1 MIIKNSKMQYLDT
14 PDNRSLDLSKIGLPD
29 IPVLYFVR
37 HTYRLA
43 PVEPHF
49 HKGCFEI
56 GLCLRGS
63 FLLENNGVQY
73 PILAGELFLNRP
85 NDVHRLLDYPKGTVL
100 YGLLLRTESPKGCF
114 LRFTK
119 AESREI
125 RNRLLQLPAC
135 LTVNST
141 PIKHAFIELFRL
153 YRTLQGRYRTLCMT
167 AVCMN
172 LVTSLLETSRQE
184 TSPSHADRITA
195 LIDAMRRQPEKDYDI
210 DTLAH
215 QAALSPSHFINQF
228 KRLTGL
234 PPHHFLL
241 KCRLEEA
248 KQRLR
253 KTHLSVTRIA
263 QDLGFCTSQ
272 HFSTHFKR
280 ATGMKPLAWRKQS
293 HSS

>member
-1 MIIKNSKMQYLDT
+1 MIVKNSKMQYLDT
-14 PDNRSLDLSKIGLPD
+14 PDYRALDLAKTGLPD

-37 HTYRLA
+37 HTRRLA

-73 PILAGELFLNRP
+73 PILAGGLFINRP

-100 YGLLLRTESPKGCF
+100 YGLLLRTEAPKGCF

-125 RNRLLQLPAC
+125 RNRLAQLPAS
-135 LTVNST
+135 LTVSST
-141 PIKHAFIELFRL
+141 PIKHAFIELFRA
-153 YRTLQGRYRTLCMT
+153 YGTLKGRYRTLYMT
-167 AVCMN
+167 ATCMN
-172 LVTSLLETSRQE
+172 LVANLLETSRQD
-184 TSPSHADRITA
+184 TAPTHADRIAA
-195 LIDAMRRQPEKDYDI
+195 LIDAMRRNPENDYDI

-241 KCRLEEA
+241 KCRLDEA
-248 KQRLR
+248 KQRLH
-253 KTHLSVTRIA
+253 KTRLSVTRIA

-293 HSS
+293 G